1 MTTLP
6 PGTSLLDRTPG
17 MPALSGASD
26 SLWRRLLAH
35 RGGRYG
41 LVLGALLV
49 AVAVVGPLLAQDPD
63 LPDYTDKLAPPS
75 RDHWLGTDLAGRDLL
90 ARALTGAQTS
100 LSAALIVMAILTVVG
115 LAVGV
120 LAGSAG
126 GVIDTVLNRVMD
138 VVLGIPGLVLTLA
151 IVGMLGPSFL
161 NLVIA
166 MTATGWAGLAKLAR
180 AHTRGASQRPDVIA
194 ARMAGAGPIR
204 IAFGHVLPRAVS
216 LVLVA
221 ATLRIGET
229 VVAFA
234 GLSFLGLGAQPPTA
248 EWGAMLSESR
258 LTLSIAPFQV
268 IGPGAGL
275 MVTVLAST
283 LLADAL
289 RDVSEPAS
297 RR

>member
-35 RGGRYG
+35 RGGRCG
-41 LVLGALLV
+41 LVLGALLTTV
-49 AVAVVGPLLAQDPD
+49 ALVGPLLAQDPN

-75 RDHWLGTDLAGRDLL
+75 RDHWLGTDVAGRDLL
-90 ARALTGAQTS
+90 ARTLAGAQTS
-100 LSAALIVMAILTVVG
+100 LGAALIVMGILTILG

-126 GVIDTVLNRVMD
+126 GVIDAVLNRVMD

-204 IAFGHVLPRAVS
+204 IAFGHVLPGAIS

-248 EWGAMLSESR
+248 EWGTMLSESR

-275 MVTVLAST
+275 MVTVLASI

-289 RDVSEPAS
+289 RDVAEPAS